1 MKKTEKE
8 GIYTH
13 KTKMKKKTKK
23 EYIEMDV
30 VDWDKVFL
38 TLISYPFLVCIGVFT
53 FFFNFIRY
61 NLKLLAYLVV
71 CLIPIVNSSIITTKE
86 PSFFESYDEFEF
98 KLFDNLKVTKKY
110 YLE

>member
-1 MKKTEKE
+1 MK
-8 GIYTH
+8 I
-13 KTKMKKKTKK
+13 KTKK

-38 TLISYPFLVCIGVFT
+38 TLISYPILLFVGLAV

-71 CLIPIVNSSIITTKE
+71 CLIPIVNSSIITTTE
-86 PSFFESYDEFEF
+86 PNLFESYDEFEF
-98 KLFDNLKVTKKY
+98 KLFDNLKVTKRFEVKRWPHSP
-110 YLE
+110 LLRLIGI

>member
-1 MKKTEKE
+1 
-8 GIYTH
+8 
-13 KTKMKKKTKK
+13 
-23 EYIEMDV
+23 MDV

-86 PSFFESYDEFEF
+86 PNLFESYDEFEF
-98 KLFDNLKVTKKY
+98 KLFDNLKVTKRFEVKK
-110 YLE
+110 